1 MIVRL
6 NNFEELQDYVGEDL
20 TLGFVPTMGALH
32 EGHLRLMEVA
42 LGKCDRV
49 IASIFVNPKQFAP
62 HEDLDKYP
70 RTLEEDIA
78 KLESVGV
85 HAVYT
90 PSEKDIYPEGFVTKV
105 SVGKISEPLEGQFR
119 PQFFDG
125 VATVVAKLFF
135 QVMPD
140 KAFFGEK
147 DYQQLQVIKRMTLDL
162 NLPIEIVGVPTVR
175 EKDTGLA
182 MSSRNAYLSENERK
196 IANQLNLVLL
206 TMSEKIDSG
215 ASLRE
220 IEAWGTAELKIRGFS
235 RVDYCDIRDAATLQ
249 PAVTGEKNEKRI
261 LAAAWIGTTR
271 LIDNITA

>member
-1 MIVRL
+1 MITRL

-20 TLGFVPTMGALH
+20 SLGFVPTMGALH
-32 EGHLRLMEVA
+32 EGHLRLGEVA
-42 LGKCDRV
+42 LSQCDRV
-49 IASIFVNPKQFAP
+49 IFSIFVNPKQFAP

-70 RTLEEDIA
+70 RMIEEDIA
-78 KLESVGV
+78 KLDAIGV
-85 HAVYT
+85 HAVYV
-90 PSEKDIYPEGFVTKV
+90 PSEKDIYPEGFVTKI

-147 DYQQLQVIKRMTLDL
+147 DYQQLQVIKRMAQDL
-162 NLPIEIVGVPTVR
+162 CLPIQVIGVPTVR

-182 MSSRNAYLSENERK
+182 MSSRNAYLSEAERN
-196 IANQLNLVLL
+196 IARQLNIVLL
-206 TMSEKIDSG
+206 TMSEKMDSG
-215 ASLRE
+215 LGYRD
-220 IEAWGTAELKIRGFS
+220 IEAWGAAELKIRGFT
-235 RVDYCDIRDAATLQ
+235 RVDYCDIRDAQTLQ
-249 PAVTGEKNEKRI
+249 SAKENEKSEKRI